1 MLLRMTLMGCSIP
14 SPRSSGGRKKRCT
27 ANRKTVSHL
36 GLFLDSSRS
45 SPRCHFVIKTT
56 RRCSTAAVL
65 CMWKHQRTQTFVPAV
80 NCRPGERGAPRGQ
93 MKVVKHRAD
102 RVAGDRGDRL
112 TATDRRRGGGGGLKH
127 NRTQLFCTL
136 VFSCRASD
144 PRNRAGLS

>member
-45 SPRCHFVIKTT
+45 SPRCRFVIKTT
-56 RRCSTAAVL
+56 RRCSAAAVL

-80 NCRPGERGAPRGQ
+80 NRRPRERGAPCGQ
-93 MKVVKHRAD
+93 MKAVKHRAD
-102 RVAGDRGDRL
+102 RVPATEEIDR
-112 TATDRRRGGGGGLKH
+112 AEGGPQ
-127 NRTQLFCTL
+127 TQSHTTVLH
-136 VFSCRASD
+136 VSV
-144 PRNRAGLS
+144 